1 MIKLAIFFCILPQY
15 HGQDSSEWPWSEAI
29 VEHTNLLGSYP
40 KGHHPNLATVVQH
53 GSEAYRL
60 NEWGWD
66 QKEWIK
72 TLIGT
77 VGEVIM
83 IACRK
88 VEGYGHEKASSI
100 TIAGNFLE
108 ADGKNYLY
116 IPTAEL
122 CPTKKWN
129 CTKQS
134 PLTLCCRQE
143 YVGLNYDGAILY
155 PSEHKEWAR
164 QIGEKWQTVNL
175 ESCIVREQQGFI
187 CESNE
192 VIAQD
197 VCLDT
202 EQNIC
207 HFEIHPNEAPG
218 TVLIYIAILF
228 IMNWRMMKR
237 LTRLTSIIN
246 AHNLADILS
255 PMDIPKAIDTRQL

>member
-88 VEGYGHEKASSI
+88 VEGYRHEKASSI

-143 YVGLNYDGAILY
+143 YV
-155 PSEHKEWAR
+155 
-164 QIGEKWQTVNL
+164 
-175 ESCIVREQQGFI
+175 
-187 CESNE
+187 
-192 VIAQD
+192 
-197 VCLDT
+197 
-202 EQNIC
+202 
-207 HFEIHPNEAPG
+207 
-218 TVLIYIAILF
+218 AILF

-255 PMDIPKAIDTRQL
+255 PMDIPKTIDTRRL